1 MNHQQSRCSGR
12 AIFGSMPVAS
22 FMHDMNLPQY
32 NGPISESVG
41 TESILESLAGRDGGH
56 GETNHQGLFELSPPS
71 SSQPGSALRRE
82 YRAVVP
88 QRKAGMISSP
98 SFVADRIAMKR
109 GESEGNLV
117 GGPGQ
122 LHHHEMRKESTSSG
136 IEYARSNSAE
146 LLTQGKASSGSRR
159 GTVRIREALHKRGD
173 SLASLFRGKATQEE
187 QRQGSA
193 SADSLNLGQNGKQSA
208 TYQHDDRKMSVDSAT
223 FAAQSSGRMQG
234 WGSTF
239 MRKARG
245 AVTPEPAPTVKKKA
259 SPSPASLTPTMGR
272 SNTNR
277 GVLSELAS
285 QSSDSSMKRY
295 STDTG
300 DDEDGDFDSTVGSMD
315 DLQTWISN
323 SSLGSLYVPKTVQL
337 FVEHRGKSMHVKV
350 MSHGTVADAIQ
361 STLADLVVATQGEF
375 HVENDRVGYRLCKLD
390 SKTPGVRIW
399 MEPGAIL
406 GSYDL
411 RGGDEVRLKHINDI
425 EKTTVIVPPSTTPLP
440 FEYGFNM
447 LVKDAVASLKAAHN
461 SVTAMDGRFG
471 LYYPRLG
478 IWLDDNRTVFSY
490 ELSSERSLELR
501 ALADQFL
508 LRIHIAEFDQK
519 IALKVLPGLRASDV
533 IAMIHYQLRNRQL
546 VLARQDGRY
555 GLFIPSRKKWM
566 KESSTLDEYDT
577 ITTEDVHYKLQ
588 YESILVRM
596 EVGQPSDRGQSDP
609 PSSETSQ
616 PPAPLS
622 LFVDSTTTVETLLET
637 IALSDVAAHQQAH
650 CLFSP
655 AGDRLNEKDLVWTA
669 TKDLTAGD
677 MLRYRIT
684 PKKVILTNTL
694 DKDVKLDVDIDFG
707 RPLAISLPFMCR
719 RFGVK
724 LEDIDGVRTIDGIA
738 LNVNRSL
745 DEQRVLPGTKLVVQ
759 ISHAAALLAQCI
771 SPTPSEPTVEPLS
784 LQPPLSPQ
792 ELKQQQVAALEANI
806 WEEDDNHNI
815 QMTKDAAGVFV
826 IGSGTLNKL
835 IERLTDEKGE
845 GTSQYLEYV
854 RTFLLT
860 YQSFATGAIVLR
872 KLTERYHAPRSRKAT
887 FASYDHFR
895 LTIQL
900 RVCNVLLQWVKRHP
914 MDFIKPKDGKEFWT
928 ETMRFT
934 EDVLAWDQ
942 SSLARQIRRNLV
954 KMKDNTHPALAK
966 HLIIKSSGRPGELD
980 PRKLSVFRYPVE
992 DIAQQLTIIEHAFL
1006 ADILPAELLNQA
1018 WSKPDADVKAA
1029 NVNALTRRFNAVA
1042 CWVAKSVLEMK
1053 TPRARA
1059 KRVSLLIDVA
1069 AQLLALNNFSTL
1081 MAVIAG
1087 LNKAA
1092 ISRLKQ
1098 TFKEVGSKNL
1108 KKLNDM
1114 ERLMTAEGSYRNY
1127 RAHIRTVEMPCI
1139 PYIKVLKGA
1148 SASSAAQETEY
1159 HHFLFTGVYLID
1171 LTYMEDGNPD
1181 FIGHRINFTKRQ
1193 MISGVINEIV
1203 SYQQVGYKDIKPL
1216 DELYH
1221 IIARLPAATDE
1232 YEKLLWN
1239 ESKKRE

>member
-1 MNHQQSRCSGR
+1 M
-12 AIFGSMPVAS
+12 
-22 FMHDMNLPQY
+22 
-32 NGPISESVG
+32 SESVG
-41 TESILESLAGRDGGH
+41 TESMLGALAGRDGH
-56 GETNHQGLFELSPPS
+56 GEANQGLFELSPPS
-71 SSQPGSALRRE
+71 FSQSGSGLRRE
-82 YRAVVP
+82 YRAVAP
-88 QRKAGMISSP
+88 QRKAGKITSP
-98 SFVADRIAMKR
+98 SFAADRIAMKR
-109 GESEGNLV
+109 GESEGNLF
-117 GGPGQ
+117 GGPAL
-122 LHHHEMRKESTSSG
+122 LHHREMRKDSSASG

-146 LLTQGKASSGSRR
+146 LLTEGKPTSRK
-159 GTVRIREALHKRGD
+159 GTIRIREALNKRGD
-173 SLASLFRGKATQEE
+173 SLASLFRSKASQDE
-187 QRQGSA
+187 RQGSA
-193 SADSLNLGQNGKQSA
+193 SADSLNLGQTTNPNAG
-208 TYQHDDRKMSVDSAT
+208 YQLDDRKMSVSSAN
-223 FAAQSSGRMQG
+223 FNPSGSNSGSRGHG
-234 WGSTF
+234 WGSL
-239 MRKARG
+239 MRKAKG
-245 AVTPEPAPTVKKKA
+245 AVAPEPAPTAKKRTD
-259 SPSPASLTPTMGR
+259 SVSSTGTMSTIGR
-272 SNTNR
+272 STVNKN
-277 GVLSELAS
+277 VLAELSS
-285 QSSDSSMKRY
+285 QNSDSSIKRY
-295 STDTG
+295 SSETG
-300 DDEDGDFDSTVGSMD
+300 DEEDGDYESTVGSMD

-323 SSLGSLYVPKTVQL
+323 GSLGSLYVPKTVQL

-361 STLADLVVATQGEF
+361 STLADLVVASGGEF

-390 SKTPGVRIW
+390 KKTPGVRIW

-411 RGGDEVRLKHINDI
+411 RGGDEVRLKHIDDI

-440 FEYGFNM
+440 FQYGFNM
-447 LVKDAVASLKAAHN
+447 LVKDAVADLKAAHHC
-461 SVTAMDGRFG
+461 STAADGRFG

-478 IWLDDNRTVFSY
+478 IWLEDNRTVFSY
-490 ELSSERSLELR
+490 DLQSERSLELR

-508 LRIHIAEFDQK
+508 LRINIAEQSHFNNELDT
-519 IALKVLPGLRASDV
+519 DV

-546 VLARQDGRY
+546 VLGHRDGRY
-555 GLFIPSRKKWM
+555 GLFIPTQNRWM
-566 KESSTLDEYDT
+566 KESSTLDEYET
-577 ITTEDVHYKLQ
+577 IATEDVHYKLQ

-596 EVGQPSDRGQSDP
+596 EVGELSDRRRSEP
-609 PSSETSQ
+609 PLSASSQ

-637 IALSDVAAHQQAH
+637 IALSDVAAYQQPH
-650 CLFSP
+650 CLYSP

-669 TKDLTAGD
+669 TKDLAAGD
-677 MLRYRIT
+677 MLRYRVT
-684 PKKVILTNTL
+684 PKKVILANTL
-694 DKDVKLDVDIDFG
+694 DKDVKLDLDIDFS
-707 RPLAISLPFMCR
+707 RPLALSLPFMCR
-719 RFGVK
+719 RFGVR
-724 LEDIDGVRTIDGIA
+724 LEDIDGVHTANGTA
-738 LNVNRSL
+738 LNINRSL
-745 DEQRVLPGTKLVVQ
+745 DEQRVSPGVKLVVQ
-759 ISHAAALLAQCI
+759 ISPAATHLYQSI
-771 SPTPSEPTVEPLS
+771 SPTPPEPGFDPLR
-784 LQPPLSPQ
+784 PPPSLSP
-792 ELKQQQVAALEANI
+792 ELTKEQQLAALEVNI
-806 WEEDDNHNI
+806 WEEDGNSNI
-815 QMTKDAAGVFV
+815 QLTKDASGVSV
-826 IGSGTLNKL
+826 IGSATLNKL

-860 YQSFATGAIVLR
+860 YQSFATGAMVLR
-872 KLTERYHAPRSRKAT
+872 KLTERYHAPRNRKTT

-914 MDFIKPKDGKEFWT
+914 MDFIKPKDGKEFWS
-928 ETMRFT
+928 EAMRFT

-942 SSLARQIRRNLV
+942 SNLARQIRRNLV

-966 HLIIKSSGRPGELD
+966 HLILKSSGRPGELD
-980 PRKLSVFRYPVE
+980 PRKLSVFRYAVE

-1018 WSKPDADVKAA
+1018 WSKPDAEVKAP
-1029 NVNALTRRFNAVA
+1029 NVTALTRRFNAVA

-1059 KRVSLLIDVA
+1059 KRVSLLIDIA
-1069 AQLLALNNFSTL
+1069 AQLLALKNFSTL
-1081 MAVIAG
+1081 MAMIAG

-1108 KKLNDM
+1108 KKLNEM

-1127 RAHIRTVEMPCI
+1127 RAHMKTVDMPSCFGSRL
-1139 PYIKVLKGA
+1139 P
-1148 SASSAAQETEY
+1148 STRPCS
-1159 HHFLFTGVYLID
+1159 GVYLID

-1181 FIGHRINFTKRQ
+1181 FIAHRINFTKRQ

>member
-1 MNHQQSRCSGR
+1 
-12 AIFGSMPVAS
+12 
-22 FMHDMNLPQY
+22 MNLPQY
-32 NGPISESVG
+32 NGPISESIG
-41 TESILESLAGRDGGH
+41 PESILESLAGRD
-56 GETNHQGLFELSPPS
+56 ETNHQGLFELSPP
-71 SSQPGSALRRE
+71 QPGSALRRE

-88 QRKAGMISSP
+88 QRKAGIISSP

-109 GESEGNLV
+109 GESDGNLV

-122 LHHHEMRKESTSSG
+122 LHHHEMRKDSSSSG

-146 LLTQGKASSGSRR
+146 LLTQSKAASGSRR

-173 SLASLFRGKATQEE
+173 SLASLFRSKATQEE

-193 SADSLNLGQNGKQSA
+193 SADSLNLGQTPNQNA
-208 TYQHDDRKMSVDSAT
+208 NLQHDDRKMSVDSAT
-223 FAAQSSGRMQG
+223 FAAQSGGRMQG
-234 WGSTF
+234 WGSTL

-245 AVTPEPAPTVKKKA
+245 AVTPEPAPTLKKKT
-259 SPSPASLTPTMGR
+259 SPSPVKDTMGR
-272 SNTNR
+272 STANR

-295 STDTG
+295 SSETG

-315 DLQTWISN
+315 DLQTWIS
-323 SSLGSLYVPKTVQL
+323 SSSFGSLYVPKTVQL
-337 FVEHRGKSMHVKV
+337 FVEHRGKSIHVKV

-361 STLADLVVATQGEF
+361 STLADLVVATQGDF

-440 FEYGFNM
+440 FDYGFNV
-447 LVKDAVASLKAAHN
+447 LVKDAVASLKAAHH
-461 SVTAMDGRFG
+461 SATAMDGRFG

-519 IALKVLPGLRASDV
+519 IALKVLPGLHASDV

-546 VLARQDGRY
+546 VLAHQDGRY
-555 GLFIPSRKKWM
+555 GLFIPSRNKWM

-577 ITTEDVHYKLQ
+577 IATEDVHYKLQ

-596 EVGQPSDRGQSDP
+596 EVGQPSDPRQSDP
-609 PSSETSQ
+609 PLSETSQ
-616 PPAPLS
+616 PPAPLA
-622 LFVDSTTTVETLLET
+622 LFVDSTTTVETLLQT
-637 IALSDVAAHQQAH
+637 IALSDVAALQQPH

-669 TKDLTAGD
+669 TKDMTAGD
-677 MLRYRIT
+677 MLRYRVT

-694 DKDVKLDVDIDFG
+694 DKDVKLDLDIDFG

-724 LEDIDGVRTIDGIA
+724 FEDIDGVRTVDGVA

-745 DEQRVLPGTKLVVQ
+745 DEQRVQPGSKLVVQ
-759 ISHAAALLAQCI
+759 ISQAAALLAQCI
-771 SPTPSEPTVEPLS
+771 SPTPPDPSVEQLGPL
-784 LQPPLSPQ
+784 PPLSP
-792 ELKQQQVAALEANI
+792 EEIKQQQLAALEANI
-806 WEEDDNHNI
+806 WEEDGNHNI

-872 KLTERYHAPRSRKAT
+872 KLTERYHAPRNRKAT

-1059 KRVSLLIDVA
+1059 KRVSLLIDIA

-1081 MAVIAG
+1081 MAIIAG

-1098 TFKEVGSKNL
+1098 TFKEVGSRHL
-1108 KKLNDM
+1108 KKLNEM

-1127 RAHIRTVEMPCI
+1127 RAHIRTVERPC
-1139 PYIKVLKGA
+1139 
-1148 SASSAAQETEY
+1148 
-1159 HHFLFTGVYLID
+1159 VYLID

-1181 FIGHRINFTKRQ
+1181 FIAHRINFTKRQ